1 MNRITELRK
10 EKNMSQISL
19 ALKLNVS
26 QKTISSYENDK
37 NEPGIDLL
45 CKMADMFRVSVDY
58 LIGRTNIRDYTSV
71 TDLTWRSD
79 EDISSLYDQL
89 SVENRLIAK
98 GMILGLLISQNGSHF
113 SKSLQNQEKE
123 L

>member
-26 QKTISSYENDK
+26 QKTISSYENHK

-45 CKMADMFRVSVDY
+45 CKMADMFHVSVDY
-58 LIGRTNIRDYTSV
+58 LIGRTDIRDYASV
-71 TDLTWRSD
+71 SDLTWRSD
-79 EDISSLYDQL
+79 EDINSLYDQL
-89 SVENRLIAK
+89 NVENRLIAK
-98 GMILGLLISQNGSHF
+98 GMILGLLISQNSNHF
-113 SKSLQNQEKE
+113 SKTPQNQEKQQ
-123 L
+123 